1 MVVGLLAV
9 ICFTLSVGIIDSL
22 FSKPVFVKDK
32 LQLMAGICEVI
43 FASSMSACLSVHLSL
58 SLSLS
63 LLAGSLARSFSEA
76 MRCSFFFNVMP
87 MRIYERKIFL
97 IQRQRSSA

>member
-32 LQLMAGICEVI
+32 LQLMAGICKVI

-58 SLSLS
+58 SLSLF
-63 LLAGSLARSFSEA
+63 RS
-76 MRCSFFFNVMP
+76 
-87 MRIYERKIFL
+87 
-97 IQRQRSSA
+97 